1 MSAALGVLAVLLLT
15 AATGYFVAQEFSYV
29 AVDRA
34 RLAAAAQQGDRR
46 AARALGV
53 TERLSFT
60 LSGAQLGI
68 TATALLVGFIA
79 EPALADLIRPLLQAG
94 GLPGQAGVALTLALV
109 LATVIQMVLGELAP
123 KNLAIA
129 RPEAVARALASST
142 LAYLTVAGPIVRF
155 FNGAANRLLR
165 LLGIEPMEEPHQG
178 ATGEELARII
188 EESGK
193 HGHLSPEVSQL
204 LQRALA
210 FGDRTA
216 GDVMVPRP
224 DVAAVRASEPVA
236 RVVELLRT
244 KGFSRYPVVGENM
257 DDIVGLVGVHQLLD
271 APDGATVG
279 QVAHPA
285 LLVPATL
292 PLPDLLGRMR
302 ERGETFACVLD
313 EYGGLAGV
321 VTLEDV
327 AEELVGD
334 IRDENDPDQPTA
346 TREPDGSWVIPGQ
359 WRLDEVQR
367 ATGVEL
373 PDGDYE
379 TIGGLV
385 IAGLGRLPQVG
396 DQITSPALDRDQPEQ
411 PVRADLIVEAV
422 QRRVP
427 ALVRLVLVRSA
438 APPQA
443 VERA

>member
-1 MSAALGVLAVLLLT
+1 M
-15 AATGYFVAQEFSYV
+15 
-29 AVDRA
+29 
-34 RLAAAAQQGDRR
+34 
-46 AARALGV
+46 
-53 TERLSFT
+53 
-60 LSGAQLGI
+60 
-68 TATALLVGFIA
+68 
-79 EPALADLIRPLLQAG
+79 
-94 GLPGQAGVALTLALV
+94 ALTLALV

-411 PVRADLIVEAV
+411 PVRADLVVEAV